1 MTRAIPFIVLGF
13 IFSTRLAA
21 FSPEEYAAST
31 VVIYSLFDSDSK
43 KLADFYC
50 SERSINTGQEIGLIV
65 PPTEEISRSTYD
77 KSIAIPLRQALVE
90 RGDWIV
96 SNEAQDHPVV
106 QASRVHFAVLIRGIP
121 LKIMETPNYPGD
133 AKIQPAPFGLENAA
147 SVDSEIS
154 ILGLYNSQISG
165 VIKNPLYHPPDK
177 ASSGREPKALSRIP
191 PQMLLVS
198 RLDAPTPDAVKAMIV
213 NGIQAEKEGL
223 WGWGYVDLRS
233 TTDPGYMAGDQWIKQ
248 AEDAMRSSGIPVL
261 CDDLPGTYQDGFPI
275 TDAAEYF
282 GWYSENIDGPFRNDS
297 FHFLPGAI
305 AMHLHSFS
313 ATTLHDPLKGWTGPL
328 IQHGAGASVGN
339 VYEPYLVFTT
349 DFGILEEKL
358 LSGSNLVESYYAA
371 QPVLSWMSILVGDPL
386 YRPYAALHDPE
397 NKTSNVWTDYRRIV
411 LSHRGDVLR
420 AAADLGAKA
429 QETGKSLYLEALGS
443 AQEEAGFLPSAG
455 ASFHDASL
463 LTKDPEVSF
472 RLVLEQARIFEKRG
486 KSDRGASMLREELAQ
501 PISVT
506 QHQLL
511 INWIERLDPI
521 KVPPPTPQ
529 PSPS

>member
-1 MTRAIPFIVLGF
+1 
-13 IFSTRLAA
+13 
-21 FSPEEYAAST
+21 
-31 VVIYSLFDSDSK
+31 
-43 KLADFYC
+43 
-50 SERSINTGQEIGLIV
+50 
-65 PPTEEISRSTYD
+65 
-77 KSIAIPLRQALVE
+77 
-90 RGDWIV
+90 
-96 SNEAQDHPVV
+96 
-106 QASRVHFAVLIRGIP
+106 
-121 LKIMETPNYPGD
+121 
-133 AKIQPAPFGLENAA
+133 
-147 SVDSEIS
+147 
-154 ILGLYNSQISG
+154 
-165 VIKNPLYHPPDK
+165 
-177 ASSGREPKALSRIP
+177 
-191 PQMLLVS
+191 MLLVS

-233 TTDPGYMAGDQWIKQ
+233 ITDPGYVMGDQWIKQ